1 MKEHPNPEENHG
13 ALHISDSKSENNIN
27 YREKRNTILL
37 PTKYTDTVNTE
48 SNSEKEYEHK
58 RAKKISENKGYDAE
72 LDWAETYGVNTEDF
86 SVRYNN
92 GKKETEINSN
102 EQGRT

>member
-1 MKEHPNPEENHG
+1 M
-13 ALHISDSKSENNIN
+13 D
-27 YREKRNTILL
+27 Y
-37 PTKYTDTVNTE
+37 
-48 SNSEKEYEHK
+48 KEYEHK

-102 EQGRT
+102 EQG